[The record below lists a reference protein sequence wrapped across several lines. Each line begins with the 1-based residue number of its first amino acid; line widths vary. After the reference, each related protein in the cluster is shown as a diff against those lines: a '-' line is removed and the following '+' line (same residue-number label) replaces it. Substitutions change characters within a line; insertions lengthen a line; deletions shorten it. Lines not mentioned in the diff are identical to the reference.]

1 MGDGTGSCGDGS
13 KPSKF
18 EARADEAY
26 LLRKHLA
33 AALATCGATFRMYSA
48 CGHPHE
54 SWPLKAASALALLYV
69 TEADVSAML
78 RLWHTMPVV
87 EVKTGRRWKP

>member
-13 KPSKF
+13 KPSKV